1 MKKITNQLFLLDET
15 YLSYL
20 LQYRTKFIWNW
31 NVKILLNLLCDEK
44 LDVNTYEYNSLAI
57 CIFNLINYVY
67 CHHARLVVVAIFC
80 SEYSMTSCC
89 MLFTVTISSALTAS
103 PFYSAIPAPGQGH
116 TADIWAHH
124 YSYSDMR
131 SSLSNIKIV
140 PSENRG
146 ASVKNFWIWQRL
158 KKSEKRCKRWDGGRQ
173 NRGEGSDMT
182 PPPIKCDIPLYQNSC
197 LRSPPP

>member
-1 MKKITNQLFLLDET
+1 M
-15 YLSYL
+15 
-20 LQYRTKFIWNW
+20 
-31 NVKILLNLLCDEK
+31 
-44 LDVNTYEYNSLAI
+44 NTYEYNSLAI

-103 PFYSAIPAPGQGH
+103 PFYSATPAPGQGH

-182 PPPIKCDIPLYQNSC
+182 PPPPPSNVIFRYTKILASGVHL
-197 LRSPPP
+197 LRALTLGAPRVHRSLNYS